1 MIEKVKV
8 KTDTGLDNCSI
19 KLIQQIEDDLDEA
32 MIKNG
37 FTRTTTSKEGNILE
51 FNYHRFGV
59 CF

>member
-37 FTRTTTSKEGNILE
+37 KFII
-51 FNYHRFGV
+51 
-59 CF
+59 